1 MQIRERGREIPA
13 PSKRALERLD
23 ELEHEMDARGA
34 EVSPEVRN
42 YVHATL
48 SYGVEKTRS
57 EYRPIGKRNW
67 HAIQVWGR
75 RLTILAV
82 VFLLAQIPIALLT
95 AKNLTDIQNGRRDRI
110 LHSCE
115 SGERFA
121 RKLHADIAALPL
133 TAERERAK
141 ATEAETVELIETITP
156 MHIRPGLLQQAK
168 LPKRPFAH
176 CQDLL
181 RDAGL

>member
-1 MQIRERGREIPA
+1 MQIRERGSEMPA
-13 PSKRALERLD
+13 LSKRALERLD

-75 RLTILAV
+75 RLTILAAAFV
-82 VFLLAQIPIALLT
+82 VLQVPIAVLT
-95 AKNLTDIQNGRRDRI
+95 AKNLTDIQSSRRDRI
-110 LHSCE
+110 LRTCE
-115 SGERFA
+115 SGERFV
-121 RKLHADIAALPL
+121 RKLHAEIAAMPM
-133 TAERERAK
+133 TVERERAQ
-141 ATEAETVELIETITP
+141 ATEVDTVELVETITP
-156 MHIRPGLLQQAK
+156 MHIRPGLLRQAQ

-176 CQDLL
+176 CQDVL
-181 RDAGL
+181 RDSGL